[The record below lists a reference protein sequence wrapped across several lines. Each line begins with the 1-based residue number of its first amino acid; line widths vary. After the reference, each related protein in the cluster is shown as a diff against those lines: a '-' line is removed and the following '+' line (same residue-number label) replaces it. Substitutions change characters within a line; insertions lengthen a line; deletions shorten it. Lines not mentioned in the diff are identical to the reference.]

1 MKISKNDLE
10 LFAQLLD
17 KSEQSGK
24 IFKSKKAY
32 MEFTDDM
39 IELFDSV
46 FDNFDRYKFEW
57 RLFGI

>member
-1 MKISKNDLE
+1 
-10 LFAQLLD
+10 LD